1 MYMRQLNAIGLALG
15 CSISALAFGQAAN
28 PAKPPAAPAKPA
40 AAPAKEE
47 PSALL
52 KSSDAAT
59 KKRGAQMMLAQL
71 SADAAKFNAQ
81 QVQKWHG
88 ELRAAGLTDEAQ
100 RLLENAAELSL
111 MRDARV
117 EANIACLRGTVLL
130 PTDKKAAG
138 FAMIREALLK
148 CPAASAEA
156 LDQLKVADALISA
169 GYPADAAKLFHQLT
183 LESLADLGA
192 IERLQTA
199 RIRCLLAANQNAEA
213 LAAAKSLYN
222 VASMPGTASALTLVA
237 KSLQANNPTD
247 RVILEKFREEQ
258 VAGARTEG
266 NRQEA
271 RGNSGK
277 SDAATQRRRDEGQ
290 KSEAEIQNP
299 NPEIKNELASSS
311 VSSVVSSSV
320 LTSIKI
326 DPSLYAGRLPQEVAP
341 MPLEEDFAKLT
352 TTGNLLLLADQP
364 QNARL
369 WFEQAYRVCN
379 ERQLAA
385 ATESLARVMKAE
397 DGTIGRA
404 NAWLLSLRPIKAEAK
419 KPA

>member
-1 MYMRQLNAIGLALG
+1 MQRKYVIAGIILSG
-15 CSISALAFGQAAN
+15 CLTGIAAGQAT
-28 PAKPPAAPAKPA
+28 KPPSGPTKPA
-40 AAPAKEE
+40 AAAPGKPD

-59 KKRGAQMMLAQL
+59 RKRAAQMILAQL
-71 SADAAKFNAQ
+71 SAEASKFTGQ

-117 EANIACLRGTVLL
+117 QAYIACLRGTVLL
-130 PTDKKAAG
+130 PTDKKGAG

-148 CPAASAEA
+148 CPAASVEA
-156 LDQLKVADALISA
+156 LDQLKVADTLITA

-183 LESLADLGA
+183 LESLADLSA

-213 LAAAKSLYN
+213 LSAAKSLYN

-258 VAGARTEG
+258 VAPVGPRSLCPHWCIPPPL
-266 NRQEA
+266 RHPIW
-271 RGNSGK
+271 
-277 SDAATQRRRDEGQ
+277 GQ
-290 KSEAEIQNP
+290 YSRCRSTTLPHLTFCPAGTSRAESRC
-299 NPEIKNELASSS
+299 A
-311 VSSVVSSSV
+311 
-320 LTSIKI
+320 
-326 DPSLYAGRLPQEVAP
+326 
-341 MPLEEDFAKLT
+341 
-352 TTGNLLLLADQP
+352 
-364 QNARL
+364 
-369 WFEQAYRVCN
+369 
-379 ERQLAA
+379 
-385 ATESLARVMKAE
+385 
-397 DGTIGRA
+397 
-404 NAWLLSLRPIKAEAK
+404 
-419 KPA
+419 